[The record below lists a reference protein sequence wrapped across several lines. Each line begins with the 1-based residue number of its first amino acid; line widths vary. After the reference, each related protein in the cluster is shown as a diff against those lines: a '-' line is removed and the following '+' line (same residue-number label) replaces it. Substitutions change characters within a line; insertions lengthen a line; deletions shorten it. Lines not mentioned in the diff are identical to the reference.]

1 MGLVSPDSFRNCL
14 RSVLRKHME
23 GGSVEDGSVKGGSVE
38 DDSKEDGFDVADI
51 WKCSCGA
58 SLCWFLSLDTSIRS
72 TSRLPAGAAACVYPV
87 VSSTAAYLWLFFRCV

>member
-1 MGLVSPDSFRNCL
+1 MGLVSPDAFRNCL

-58 SLCWFLSLDTSIRS
+58 SPCWFLSLDTSI
-72 TSRLPAGAAACVYPV
+72 
-87 VSSTAAYLWLFFRCV
+87 